1 MTGNQ
6 IPPQVLHGL
15 MQIPAFAEKVHIR
28 KIYRGEGVSKAA
40 APTPARKLSYAEIL
54 RGSSARNLGT
64 PPPAVP
70 KAKPNTTENTRAAI
84 NATTPEQFAPL
95 PRTSLGARGSNT
107 PKVPANPSNF
117 PSALT
122 MREIDER
129 IAHAMEDA
137 DTRVRREAFERMNA
151 RKSAFSR
158 ISPTQPHQVT
168 RSGSGNVWGLRNLGG
183 AIAAAVLGGTTQKGE
198 REQLPATSAW
208 RPMSGASL
216 KG

>member
-1 MTGNQ
+1 MQ
-6 IPPQVLHGL
+6 ADQVPPQVLNGL

-40 APTPARKLSYAEIL
+40 PTPARKLSYAAIL
-54 RGSSARNLGT
+54 RGSSARDVGT
-64 PPPAVP
+64 PPPAMP

-95 PRTSLGARGSNT
+95 PRTTLVARGSNT
-107 PKVPANPSNF
+107 PKVPVNPSNF

-122 MREIDER
+122 MQDVDER

-158 ISPTQPHQVT
+158 ISPTQPHQVA
-168 RSGSGNVWGLRNLGG
+168 RSGSGNIWGLRNLGG
-183 AIAAAVLGGTTQKGE
+183 AIAATVLGGTAQKGE